1 MLYTAIQPTHVGIIK
16 GSCIGLKQMIE
27 ATGERCAI
35 GLALSGGGVRAA
47 AFHAGALRRLAEMDR
62 MRDVAH
68 VSTVSG
74 GSLFTGLVF
83 HFSGYKWPTGEQYM
97 HDVLPQVR
105 ALLTTSSLQWNA
117 LFRLLALPCNWQFLT
132 SRANVV
138 AQSLSRD
145 WKIQAT
151 LSSLP
156 SYPVWSINGSCSESG
171 RRFRFKSGEIGD
183 HESGYAQAPNLP
195 LAAAMA
201 VSAAFPGGIG
211 PLAIRTR
218 DYAWTKKATWND
230 ETSKPHTPQFH
241 KLHLYDGGVYDNLGL
256 EPLFDMGK
264 QELRQPENRDQRA
277 PDIDFLF
284 VSDAGLG
291 YERQPLP
298 HPLNPLRLKRVADLA
313 FDQIRALRVRSLMNY
328 LKHHPS
334 NGALLPIGFA
344 APGGATVPASGV
356 FLTPAEAVAAAC
368 VKTSLKCLSVEQFT
382 LVERHGYETA
392 HWAAKNLLA
401 PGLPT

>member
-1 MLYTAIQPTHVGIIK
+1 MTET
-16 GSCIGLKQMIE
+16 SS
-27 ATGERCAI
+27 ERRAI

-47 AFHAGALRRLAEMDR
+47 AFHAGALRRLAEIGG
-62 MRDVAH
+62 MREVIH

-83 HFSGYKWPTGEQYM
+83 HFSGYKWPTDEQYLR
-97 HDVLPQVR
+97 DVLPQVR

-138 AQSLSRD
+138 AQSLSKD
-145 WKIQAT
+145 WGIGAT

-156 SYPVWSINGSCSESG
+156 SNPVWSINGSCSESG

-183 HESGYAQAPNLP
+183 YESGYAQAPNLP

-211 PLAIRTR
+211 PLAIRTD
-218 DYAWTKKATWND
+218 DYIWTKKIAWND
-230 ETSKPHTPQFH
+230 ETPEPHIPQFR

-264 QELRQPENRDQRA
+264 QELRQPENRIQKA
-277 PDIDFLF
+277 SAIGFLL

-291 YERQPLP
+291 YARQTLP

-328 LKHHPS
+328 LKHHPG

-344 APGGATVPASGV
+344 APHGATVPVSGA
-356 FLTPAEAVAAAC
+356 FLKPEEATAAAC
-368 VKTSLKCLSVEQFT
+368 VKTSLTCLSVEQFR

-392 HWAAKNLLA
+392 HWATQNLLTYEK
-401 PGLPT
+401 PI